1 MRRKLF
7 NFAAALSVLLLV
19 LTLLFARWG
28 WLVLSNDGP
37 TALNEQW
44 EVQRMAFVVWPPPS
58 DVGSYNT
65 WKVVP
70 GVYRVDWSQWRRGR
84 KYLLVPSNV
93 IVPLTAILPSI
104 WGVRF
109 AARVHR
115 ARRDRSRAA
124 ATGRC
129 RICGYDLRATPDRC
143 PECGAVPRDPP
154 HNQPL

>member
-1 MRRKLF
+1 MPAIELCSVMRRKLF

-70 GVYRVDWSQWRRGR
+70 GVYRVDWSQWRRAHQA
-84 KYLLVPSNV
+84 L
-93 IVPLTAILPSI
+93 
-104 WGVRF
+104 
-109 AARVHR
+109 
-115 ARRDRSRAA
+115 ARRCHYKKRGAEP
-124 ATGRC
+124 
-129 RICGYDLRATPDRC
+129 PD
-143 PECGAVPRDPP
+143 
-154 HNQPL
+154 